1 MRAMGAPAI
10 QIEALR
16 ERDVPRL
23 ILLARDIWY
32 RHYTCIITAEQIEY
46 MLAQRYRS
54 ETIKE
59 HIRTGQVWWYK
70 LVIDGQLAGFAAS
83 QPGDAPHKI
92 KLDQLYVRY
101 DLRGLGLG
109 SMLIAHIERRSRAM
123 GCNRLDLQV
132 NKNNRSAIQTYL
144 RNGFRVAGAAT
155 FDIGAGF
162 VMDDFL
168 MAKTLAGHEE

>member
-1 MRAMGAPAI
+1 MRVMGAPAI

-16 ERDVPRL
+16 EQDVPGL

-46 MLAQRYRS
+46 MLTQRYRC
-54 ETIKE
+54 EIIKE
-59 HIRTGQVWWYK
+59 HIRTGQVWWDK

-83 QPGDAPHKI
+83 QPGDAPHEI

-123 GCNRLDLQV
+123 GCNRLHLQV

-155 FDIGAGF
+155 FDIGGGF